1 MAGDDK
7 AGAGHPL
14 PASEEARTDEL
25 PEHLLEEKGEGDDS
39 KDTAR
44 PDRAVAPDGESYET
58 KRDQA
63 VHQDRGQS
71 FIEAPDR
78 G

>member
-1 MAGDDK
+1 MAADDK

-25 PEHLLEEKGEGDDS
+25 PEHLLEEKGEGDDA
-39 KDTAR
+39 KAAAR
-44 PDRAVAPDGESYET
+44 PDGERYEIESD
-58 KRDQA
+58 RA

-71 FIEAPDR
+71 FIETPDR